1 MEAPQTDRLFALDL
15 LRGLAALAIVTRHF
29 PWPGGEVGFLPRDYL
44 AVDLFFVLSGFVL
57 ARAYWAR
64 LSQRAGL
71 LSFTIDRLVRLA
83 PLYLLA
89 TVFAATIGFVEGAP
103 LDAWAAT
110 LAANLLFLP
119 GPRDAGLSPNLFAFV
134 APAWSLFWELI
145 ANVAFAVFAFRLR
158 GPLMIAVLL
167 AGILFLATTAQH
179 YGSLDVGAR
188 WTSFAGGASRVLF
201 GFFAGV
207 ALFRIH
213 GRLRVRVAVPDWL
226 LGLMTLAAFA
236 PAISLPFGA
245 GYDFLVAVLLFP
257 LLVLLGADA
266 RTTALS
272 RRAGAWLGNISYAAY
287 LLHEPLVQLARLFV
301 PAERLGATGIAGLAA
316 LVAVTMLVAW
326 AATRWIDTPLRRWA
340 RRLRVQRSGAAP
352 MLTTSSP
359 AAQ

>member
-44 AVDLFFVLSGFVL
+44 AVDLFFILSGFVL
-57 ARAYWAR
+57 ARAYWSR
-64 LSQRAGL
+64 LSQRGGL
-71 LSFTIDRLVRLA
+71 QSFTIERLVRLA
-83 PLYLLA
+83 PLYVLA
-89 TVFAATIGFVEGAP
+89 TVFAATIAFVDGAP

-110 LAANLLFLP
+110 LAANLFLLP

-145 ANVAFAVFAFRLR
+145 ANLVFAVFAFRLR
-158 GPLMIAVLL
+158 GPLMITIVL
-167 AGILFLATTAQH
+167 AGILFLAVTAQH

-213 GRLRVRVAVPDWL
+213 GRLPVRVVLPDWL
-226 LGLMTLAAFA
+226 LGLVTLAAFA
-236 PAISLPFGA
+236 PATLLAFGA
-245 GYDFLVAVLLFP
+245 VYDFLIVVLLFP

-272 RRAGAWLGNISYAAY
+272 RRAGARLGNVSYAAY
-287 LLHEPLVQLARLFV
+287 LLHEPLVQLAKLFV
-301 PAERLGATGIAGLAA
+301 PGERLGATGIAGLAA
-316 LVAVTMLVAW
+316 LVAGTILVAW
-326 AATRWIDTPLRRWA
+326 AATRWVDTPLRLWIM
-340 RRLRVQRSGAAP
+340 RRRAP
-352 MLTTSSP
+352 PTSSTREI
-359 AAQ
+359 ASVGNS